1 MPETSS
7 KDNHDMDSERLNK
20 TREFSQINYEDL
32 LKLQQSIKNLQTVP
46 EGLLKLQQS
55 LKNIQSNSGGLLKLQ
70 QSLKNIQSNSE
81 GWTRLHQ
88 SIKNLQTTPE
98 DWNELLLIFQKIGSS
113 DVSLDDFKKN
123 IKNWLDKEHLSA
135 SWLADK
141 LGLSPGTVRNWFS
154 TDTRITKE
162 NIVKIK
168 KIKNQYNSSFFNKL
182 FDSNINKPSKICIFP
197 IENESY
203 EAWIASFNIQGI
215 NNILNDA
222 SKIELKK
229 YLDNSKKN
237 LRDIPLAEVITH
249 DELPASQIYFEFPYA
264 STYLWRKA
272 AGINSKS
279 LNLWANEILDDWAYT
294 DMKENIYR
302 DDDHDN
308 IIF

>member
-7 KDNHDMDSERLNK
+7 KDNHDMGRERLNE
-20 TREFSQINYEDL
+20 TRKFSQINYES
-32 LKLQQSIKNLQTVP
+32 LKNLQQSIKKLQTIP
-46 EGLLKLQQS
+46 EGLPKLQH
-55 LKNIQSNSGGLLKLQ
+55 
-70 QSLKNIQSNSE
+70 SLKNIQSNSE
-81 GWTRLHQ
+81 GLLKLQHSLKNIQSDSEGWTTLYH
-88 SIKNLQTTPE
+88 SLKNLQTTSE
-98 DWNELLLIFQKIGSS
+98 EWKKLHLIFQKIGSS

-154 TDTRITKE
+154 TDTRITGE
-162 NIVKIK
+162 NIVRIK
-168 KIKNQYNSSFFNKL
+168 KIKNQYNSSFSNKF

-203 EAWIASFNIQGI
+203 EAWIASFNIKII

-279 LNLWANEILDDWAYT
+279 LNLWANEILDDRAYKNI
-294 DMKENIYR
+294 KENIY
-302 DDDHDN
+302 DDYD
-308 IIF
+308 IF